1 MCPLM
6 AAVLLRNPVNVLFL
20 TFSCLEN
27 PYYRELKFLSTISML
42 FRNISVVTV
51 SYP

>member
-1 MCPLM
+1 M
-6 AAVLLRNPVNVLFL
+6 ATVLLRNPINVLFL

-27 PYYRELKFLSTISML
+27 PHYIELRFLMAITRL
-42 FRNISVVTV
+42 LRNISLVTM